1 MGDISFH
8 DIFVQGSFENYSKKS
23 SIIIEIPSSIT
34 AFFKDISNSN
44 LLQGHSNCNNQK
56 FQWALMTQLHPKD
69 LQLLANTLDLKNIQV
84 LYQISTQ
91 QKNKLTIEKPRREQ

>member
-1 MGDISFH
+1 
-8 DIFVQGSFENYSKKS
+8 
-23 SIIIEIPSSIT
+23 
-34 AFFKDISNSN
+34 
-44 LLQGHSNCNNQK
+44 
-56 FQWALMTQLHPKD
+56 MTQLHPKD